1 MFKKLLY
8 IVLMC
13 VVNYSNYAQEIVLN
27 NPNIVVKKSISNLF
41 ERLEKDKKILSEN
54 LNHYNVIMSEELL
67 PYIDYKY
74 AAYRV
79 LGREISTTTQIQ
91 REKFAEVFKQYMI
104 TTFSQAFVNN
114 YRQQKLQFNNDIQYD
129 NVKVVNI
136 SVFIVGGDSSDSNEK
151 IIFSFLLRK
160 NKSEQWK
167 IFDLIVENI
176 SMLSSQQSDIT
187 FSIRKKGFDYVLKE
201 LEKKGQM
208 DIVLKSQN

>member
-136 SVFIVGGDSSDSNEK
+136 SVFIVGVDSSDSNEK